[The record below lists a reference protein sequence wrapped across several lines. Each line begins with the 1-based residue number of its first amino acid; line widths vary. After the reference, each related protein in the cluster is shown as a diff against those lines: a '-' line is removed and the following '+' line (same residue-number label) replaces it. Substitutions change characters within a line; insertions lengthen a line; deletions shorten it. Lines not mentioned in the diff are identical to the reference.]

1 MAKRVALKTLLS
13 RSDKNMAKGTNR
25 VVRATALKVIEQAYK
40 EGINAQISEGYRSA
54 ARQNALYRQGRTTGG
69 KVVTNARAGQSWHNY
84 GVAIDYFLTSKDG
97 RRAIWTVNA
106 KWRRVAAIAHS
117 YNMEW
122 GGVWKSFVDYPH
134 LQMTGGLT
142 LKDLQAGK
150 RPKLTAKKGV
160 SITKPKQPTK
170 TPVAAT
176 KWTNKGGNWTGGLL
190 QNGDKGEQVE
200 QLQALLILK
209 HFYPDNKAKDKG
221 KDQYFGADTE
231 DALRRFQSVYLP
243 HEVDGRAGRNVYNK
257 LKGNAATKKPATAK
271 KWQGETL
278 RYGDKGAAV
287 TDLQKRLVKKHF
299 YPNKKLKNN
308 GVDGIYKKNTRDAVE
323 RFQKVHLP
331 HEVDGIAGKNVYSKL

>member
-1 MAKRVALKTLLS
+1 MAKRVALNTLLA
-13 RSDKNMAKGTNR
+13 RSKRNMKKGTHP
-25 VVRATALKVIEQAYK
+25 VVRATALKVIKQAYK
-40 EGINAQISEGYRSA
+40 EGINAQISEGYRSG
-54 ARQNALYRQGRTTGG
+54 ARQNALYAQGRTRSG
-69 KVVTNARAGQSWHNY
+69 KIVTNARAGGSLHNY
-84 GVAIDYFLTSKDG
+84 GVAIDYFLTSEDG

-134 LQMTGGLT
+134 LQMLGGLT
-142 LKDLQAGK
+142 LKDFQNGK

-160 SITKPKQPTK
+160 TVTKPNQTTTNKPK
-170 TPVAAT
+170 AER
-176 KWTNKGGNWTGGLL
+176 WINKGGNWTGGLL
-190 QNGDKGEQVE
+190 LNRHKGKQVG
-200 QLQALLILK
+200 QLQDMLIKK
-209 HFYPDNKAKDKG
+209 HFYPDSKASNKG
-221 KDQYFGADTE
+221 KDDYFGGATE